1 MSFNYE
7 GVGKTI
13 AVVKNKNNDKVKDKN
28 VYMSSEEEAK
38 NSYSTLE
45 TKADEF
51 FQLFKDPEQ
60 EQYVCILLEYVEAEN
75 LIGLLNL

>member
-38 NSYSTLE
+38 
-45 TKADEF
+45 K
-51 FQLFKDPEQ
+51 LF
-60 EQYVCILLEYVEAEN
+60 N
-75 LIGLLNL
+75 LRNKS